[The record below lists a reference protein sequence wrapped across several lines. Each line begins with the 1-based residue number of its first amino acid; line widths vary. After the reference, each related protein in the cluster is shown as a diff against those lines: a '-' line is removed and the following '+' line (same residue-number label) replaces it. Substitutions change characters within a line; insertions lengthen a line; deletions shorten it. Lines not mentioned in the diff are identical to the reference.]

1 MSLYKELKRRN
12 VFKVAAAYIIVGWL
26 IMQAGGVM
34 GPALHLPG
42 WVDSMLAF
50 FLILGFPLAL
60 IFAWAF
66 EMTPEGFRKEK
77 DIDRSQSLARATGQ
91 KLNYTIIVLLAV
103 ALVYFVWESRFQM
116 GSGSFPQESTVR
128 IVEPAS
134 VDRMAF
140 PLPDK
145 PSIAVLPFDNMSGD
159 VEQEYFVDGMTE
171 DLITDLSKI
180 SGLFVIAR
188 NSVFTYKGTAVKIQ
202 QVAEDLG
209 VRYVLEGSVRKVGNS
224 VRINAQL
231 IDAVTGGHVWAERYD
246 DSAEDIFAL
255 QDRITQKIVSA
266 LELTLTPAEQSVERG
281 TTSPEAHD
289 AFLRGW
295 AHFRR
300 NTPEAFAKAVPYF
313 QQAIKI
319 DPGYRQANAALANI
333 YGKVIDKSFNTR
345 NYAWAT
351 FQKISWGETNERFV
365 DNLNRALE
373 DPGALAYK
381 ALAFRY
387 TMQGR
392 HDKAV
397 NEARH
402 AIAVDPN
409 NPIGYEALATTLI
422 YLGRPRD
429 GEEAIHKAMR
439 LDPRYPY
446 EYLYWLGLA
455 QFNME
460 AFEQAVETLRRA
472 SQGNPEDDRSLIVLA
487 AAYGHLGRI
496 EEARFTMA
504 AQNQMREIRDSQH
517 PDRDNWKAGV
527 TGSFTLGPYTL
538 EDVDLWLYQESSDRE
553 RLRNGLRAAGVPEA
567 GDSTAVSPLFVPG
580 ASSID
585 VLEAKQLYDRG
596 VVFIDVRPAVNWS
609 IAYIKGA
616 ISLDSETMFNRES
629 LSDLINL
636 ENPAVIYCQGSR
648 CLRSSKAVEKAVSW
662 GFTNIYY
669 FRDGYPAWKIAGFP
683 FDSG

>member
-1 MSLYKELKRRN
+1 MSLFKELKRRS
-12 VFKVAAAYIIVGWL
+12 VFKVATVYIIVGWL
-26 IMQAGGVM
+26 IMQAGEVM

-50 FLILGFPLAL
+50 FLILGLPLAL

-66 EMTPEGFRKEK
+66 EMTPEGLKMEK
-77 DIDRSQSLARATGQ
+77 DIDDSQSFVRATGK
-91 KLNYTIIVLLAV
+91 KLNYTIVALLAV
-103 ALVYFVWESRFQM
+103 ALVYFVWESRFQK
-116 GSGSFPQESTVR
+116 GSEPFSQESNAQ

-145 PSIAVLPFDNMSGD
+145 PSIAVLPFVNMSGD

-188 NSVFTYKGTAVKIQ
+188 NSVFTYKGTPVKIQ
-202 QVAEDLG
+202 QVAEELG
-209 VRYVLEGSVRKVGNS
+209 VRYVLEGSVRKVGNA

-246 DSAEDIFAL
+246 DSGEDIFAL

-266 LELTLTPAEQSVERG
+266 LELKLSPAEQSVERG

-313 QQAIKI
+313 QKAIKI
-319 DPGYRQANAALANI
+319 DPSYRQANAALANI
-333 YGKVIDKSFNTR
+333 YGKVLDKSLNTR
-345 NYAWAT
+345 NYAWLA
-351 FQKISWGETNERFV
+351 FQKISWGEANERFV
-365 DNLNRALE
+365 DNLNRAME
-373 DPGALAYK
+373 DPGALAYQ

-397 NEARH
+397 YEARH

-409 NPIGYEALATTLI
+409 NPIGYEALAATLI

-429 GEEAIHKAMR
+429 GEEAIHEAMR

-446 EYLYWLGLA
+446 EYLFWLGLA

-487 AAYGHLGRI
+487 AAYGQLGRI
-496 EEARFTMA
+496 EEAQFAME
-504 AQNQMREIRDSQH
+504 AQNQVREIRASQR
-517 PDRDNWKAGV
+517 PDRDNLKAGV
-527 TGSFTLGPYTL
+527 SSFTLGPYTL

-553 RLRNGLRAAGVPEA
+553 RLRNGLRLAGVPEA
-567 GDSTAVSPLFVPG
+567 GDGTAVSPLFVPG

-596 VVFIDVRPAVNWS
+596 VVFIDVRPVVNWS
-609 IAYIKGA
+609 IAHIQGA
-616 ISLDSETMFNRES
+616 ISLDFETKFTRES
-629 LSDLINL
+629 LSDVINL
-636 ENPAVIYCQGSR
+636 ENPAVIYCQGPR
-648 CLRSSKAVEKAVSW
+648 CLRSSKAVDKAVSW